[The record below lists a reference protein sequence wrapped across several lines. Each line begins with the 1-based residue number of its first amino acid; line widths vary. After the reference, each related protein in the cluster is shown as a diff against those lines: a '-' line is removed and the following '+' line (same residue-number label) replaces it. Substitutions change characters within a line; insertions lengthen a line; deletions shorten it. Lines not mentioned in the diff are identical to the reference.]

1 MAQTGYKCFSN
12 GIKAVPRDPMPTASP
27 LQPAWGRS
35 VGGVVVS
42 PLASDVSCCLS
53 PLCGPTAIPSGLCR
67 EHGWP
72 GVRFLLPPDPVCPVP
87 PVGNGGRHVL
97 NIFWE

>member
-1 MAQTGYKCFSN
+1 
-12 GIKAVPRDPMPTASP
+12 MPTASP

-87 PVGNGGRHVL
+87 PVGNGGRRVL